1 MLFETSFPK
10 SEPTPD
16 FFSQFCH
23 AESDEGEKFTDQEI
37 IDHMIFLMM
46 AAHDTT
52 TSTLTSMIYLL
63 AKYPDWQDELREISR
78 AIGHPNLDFD
88 EIAELETF
96 DWVIKETLRMVP
108 HYRPCQGVSSRM
120 PTLWGLTSKRD
131 RLCPC
136 RLRTPIS

>member
-1 MLFETSFPK
+1 MDAFRNILPEKRATN
-10 SEPTPD
+10 TPD

-63 AKYPDWQDELREISR
+63 AK
-78 AIGHPNLDFD
+78 
-88 EIAELETF
+88 
-96 DWVIKETLRMVP
+96 
-108 HYRPCQGVSSRM
+108 
-120 PTLWGLTSKRD
+120 
-131 RLCPC
+131 
-136 RLRTPIS
+136 